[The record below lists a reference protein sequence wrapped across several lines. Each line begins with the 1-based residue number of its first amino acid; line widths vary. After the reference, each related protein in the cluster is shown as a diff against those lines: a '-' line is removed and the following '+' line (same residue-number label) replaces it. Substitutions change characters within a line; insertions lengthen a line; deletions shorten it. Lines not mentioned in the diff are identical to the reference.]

1 MKRLLGVENIGGR
14 ISKDWLHVGDDGR
27 DRITTETIQDVEPVI
42 RATKAMSDAQIGR
55 RGWMRFKANIPM
67 TLLEDMCRVSSL
79 EWGCTTKDAVAEV
92 MLGKTDRAQ
101 RLTRTLTEGRDFRK
115 LQAEKDS
122 PRFVSVTKPESE
134 PAL

>member
-27 DRITTETIQDVEPVI
+27 EKITTETVQDVEPII
-42 RATKAMSDAQIGR
+42 RETKQISDAQLGR
-55 RGWMRFKANIPM
+55 RGFMRLKANIPM
-67 TLLEDMCRVSSL
+67 TLLEDMCRASA
-79 EWGCTTKDAVAEV
+79 EAWGCSAKEAISEV

-101 RLTRTLTEGRDFRK
+101 RIIRTLTEGRDFRK

-122 PRFVSVTKPESE
+122 PRYVKVWE
-134 PAL
+134 